1 MIADDAKSRLPRKA
15 YLFHVENLHARV
27 PLAYQ
32 TAREAMPC
40 TRISR
45 RLNPEALFANNQC
58 HFMVSFAPVCMQNFA
73 YAELCPRLRM
83 SRAIRVMRLSR
94 PGAQA
99 TH

>member
-15 YLFHVENLHARV
+15 YLSPVENLHARV

-45 RLNPEALFANNQC
+45 LNPEALFANNHR

-83 SRAIRVMRLSR
+83 SRAIRVMRLSW